1 MADAQIRITA
11 DTTQAERA
19 LGGLQN
25 TLKGL
30 AAIAIGGSIVKS
42 LVDIAGQSQELTNKL
57 LSVSDNIGQANA
69 KFSILAETAQ
79 KTGSNIGGTVDLFQ
93 KLAQSSTF
101 AGSSTDALANIVENF
116 NKTLQISGASGA
128 GAASALYQFA
138 QAMQKGTLNGDEF
151 RNMQETNGFALKIL
165 AKELGVTQSQLRMMA
180 EEGKLTAD
188 VIGKAFYKNQQI
200 TDAYGKTVR
209 TIPQAFENL
218 KTKVMESFR
227 AFDEAS
233 GASDK
238 LVLALEFLANNFDTI
253 IKIAAAF
260 FAAFAVGRI
269 VAIAGAIMEIV
280 AALRAMAV
288 MEAIASG
295 GLSLLLGAV
304 AGTAAY
310 VALDKAM
317 EGVNKK
323 HEEEKQK
330 LKEIEAANGKG
341 LVTTKPRSKQA
352 EDLDKALKAQLLS
365 MNAMSAIDEKNTG
378 LRSLALEV
386 ERAIAAERV
395 KYAATGD
402 TMSKQQEKDLAAAT
416 RRKILAEELGNINKD
431 LQSLQSSTL
440 ALNIQDANEYAV
452 KVEMEKYRL
461 SLTQESYDLRKNE
474 LELQIRANKAAE
486 ASRTILTEARNALAN
501 TQVQSNLDPRAQ
513 AVEAG
518 VLQKRQQYGTAYT
531 AELEAQHRILLQQNY
546 DLDQQNQVRKT
557 LNDLTRQQTEL
568 ETAGRASSMF
578 GNTKEGAAVDFGRQQ
593 DALKMLRDKGLIDE
607 QSYLDQRVLM
617 NQEAADKMLQY
628 DQKIGEARLKQG
640 GVTNQAIIDAVKMQQ
655 ANVQMIQQGGIV
667 GAQGV
672 LGALDNVM
680 SAMGANS
687 RKAFEAHK
695 ALAIA
700 QAVISTYQAAAMAIA
715 FPPGPPLS
723 FIYVAGAIAAGFAQI
738 NAIRSQ
744 QYSGKKVGGGVSGG
758 QSYIVGEN
766 GPEMFTPAS
775 SGNITPNDKLS
786 SGSNVTVNFQIVAND
801 TTGFDQL
808 LASRKGLITQIIND
822 AVLEKGRR
830 SIA

>member
-11 DTTQAERA
+11 DTSQAERA

-25 TLKGL
+25 TLRGL
-30 AAIAIGGSIVKS
+30 AGIAIGATIAKE
-42 LVDIAGQSQELTNKL
+42 LIDIAGKSQELTNKL
-57 LSVSDNIGQANA
+57 LSVSSNITEANA
-69 KFSILAETAQ
+69 KFSILSETAQ
-79 KTGSNIGGTVDLFQ
+79 RTGSNIGGTVDLFQ
-93 KLAQSSTF
+93 KLAASTTF
-101 AGSSTDALANIVENF
+101 AGSSTEALANIVDNF

-151 RNMQETNGFALKIL
+151 RNMQETNGYALKIL
-165 AKELGVTQSQLRMMA
+165 AKELGVTQSQLRIMA

-200 TDAYGKTVR
+200 TEDYGKTIR

-218 KTKVMESFR
+218 QTKIMESFR
-227 AFDEAS
+227 AFDEAT

-238 LVLALEFLANNFDTI
+238 FVKALEFLANNFDTI
-253 IKIAAAF
+253 IKIGAAF

-269 VAIAGAIMEIV
+269 LAVASAFMEIV
-280 AALRAMAV
+280 AALRAVAI
-288 MEAIASG
+288 MEAITTG
-295 GLSLLLGAV
+295 GLSLVVAAA

-310 VALDKAM
+310 LMLDKALG
-317 EGVNKK
+317 EVNQK

-330 LKEIEAANGKG
+330 LKEIEAAQGKAFNA
-341 LVTTKPRSKQA
+341 VKPRSKQA

-365 MNAMSAIDEKNTG
+365 MNAMSAIDEKSTG

-386 ERAIAAERV
+386 EKAIAAERV

-402 TMSKQQEKDLAAAT
+402 SMSKQQERDLAAAT
-416 RRKILAEELGNINKD
+416 RRKVLAEELGTINKD

-461 SLTQESYDLRKNE
+461 SLTQESYNLRKNE

-486 ASRTILTEARNALAN
+486 AARTILTDARNALAN

-513 AVEAG
+513 AIEGA
-518 VLQKRQQYGTAYT
+518 VLQRRQQYGTAYT

-568 ETAGRASSMF
+568 ETAGRAASMF
-578 GNTKEGAAVDFGRQQ
+578 GSTKEGQAVDFGRQQ

-628 DQKIGEARLKQG
+628 DQKVGEARLKQG

-672 LGALDNVM
+672 LGALDQVM
-680 SAMGANS
+680 SAMGQNS

-744 QYSGKKVGGGVSGG
+744 QYSGKKVGGGVSGNTP
-758 QSYIVGEN
+758 YIVGEN
-766 GPEMFTPAS
+766 GPELFTPSS
-775 SGNITPNDKLS
+775 SGQITPTDKL
-786 SGSNVTVNFQIVAND
+786 GGGGVTNVNFTIVAND
-801 TTGFDQL
+801 TAGFDQL
-808 LASRKGLITQIIND
+808 LSSRKGVIQQIISD
-822 AVLEKGRR
+822 AMLDRGHR
-830 SIA
+830 SIV